1 MEEKLLFEFVRGPLV
16 FQIGLLSY
24 VEIQTLSNEYLN
36 SQMLYVKLKVCLLYC
51 IFSPASTYDNI
62 LSELHSI
69 ALLYS
74 VLPRQGF
81 G

>member
-1 MEEKLLFEFVRGPLV
+1 
-16 FQIGLLSY
+16 
-24 VEIQTLSNEYLN
+24 
-36 SQMLYVKLKVCLLYC
+36 MLYVKLKAYLLYC
-51 IFSPASTYDNI
+51 IVIPASTYDNI